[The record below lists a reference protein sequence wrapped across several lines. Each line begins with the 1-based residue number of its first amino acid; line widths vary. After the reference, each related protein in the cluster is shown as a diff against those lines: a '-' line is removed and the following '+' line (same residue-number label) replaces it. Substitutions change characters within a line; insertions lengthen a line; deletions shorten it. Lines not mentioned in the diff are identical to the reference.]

1 MLTMA
6 MPRRLALWAT
16 YMALCTAQHYDDT
29 RDGLWHVCSPA
40 WAVPQLDDDSLTADE
55 AWRVEK
61 YLARAACSSQTPI
74 ICQICAGL
82 AARADGASN
91 APGTCGLKKGEQP
104 FDSLLLQTTGQVAAC
119 AQATDGKLHAY
130 YSELS
135 CLLEA
140 YSRATPLVVLPPS
153 LRWGFRFG
161 DTTRAMEG
169 AYLTKAR
176 KVGTRDQAVLLPIN
190 THRHARDLRPL
201 QRITEHKLPT
211 FLAREKCAMWRG
223 VTTGQ
228 LPAYEAYEARVNGR
242 DVKKYANVP
251 LNTRV
256 ELVTRFGQTKSV
268 AGIRLDVGFSQVSAG
283 AGRAAGGLL
292 RDYVKPRATVADQ
305 ARCKYQL
312 SNEGNDVSTGLKW
325 QLYTDSV
332 VVMPPP
338 TMETWVLEGS
348 LEPFVH
354 YVPVQRDWSDLEA
367 RLAWAEAH
375 PAAAANISA
384 NARAHVLKTLGASAA
399 SERRVVM
406 AVLRGYRQAL
416 ACAQSA

>member
-1 MLTMA
+1 MRKGDN
-6 MPRRLALWAT
+6 PIDAL
-16 YMALCTAQHYDDT
+16 LQ
-29 RDGLWHVCSPA
+29 
-40 WAVPQLDDDSLTADE
+40 
-55 AWRVEK
+55 
-61 YLARAACSSQTPI
+61 
-74 ICQICAGL
+74 
-82 AARADGASN
+82 
-91 APGTCGLKKGEQP
+91 
-104 FDSLLLQTTGQVAAC
+104 QTTGQVSAC
-119 AQATDGKLHAY
+119 AQATKGVVTLHKY
-130 YSELS
+130 YGELS

-153 LRWGFRFG
+153 LQWRFRFG
-161 DTTRAMEG
+161 DETMAMKG

-228 LPAYEAYEARVNGR
+228 LPAYEAYEARV
-242 DVKKYANVP
+242 
-251 LNTRV
+251 
-256 ELVTRFGQTKSV
+256 
-268 AGIRLDVGFSQVSAG
+268 
-283 AGRAAGGLL
+283 
-292 RDYVKPRATVADQ
+292 
-305 ARCKYQL
+305 
-312 SNEGNDVSTGLKW
+312 
-325 QLYTDSV
+325 
-332 VVMPPP
+332 
-338 TMETWVLEGS
+338 
-348 LEPFVH
+348 
-354 YVPVQRDWSDLEA
+354 
-367 RLAWAEAH
+367 AH

>member
-1 MLTMA
+1 MA
-6 MPRRLALWAT
+6 PRRLALWAIYT
-16 YMALCTAQHYDDT
+16 LSKAQHYDDT

-176 KVGTRDQAVLLPIN
+176 KVGTRDQAVLLPLH
-190 THRHARDLRPL
+190 TGRHAGGLRLL
-201 QRITEHKLPT
+201 QQTVEHTLPK
-211 FLAREKCAMWRG
+211 FLGREKCAMWRG
-223 VTTGQ
+223 GTTGQ
-228 LPAYEAYEARVNGR
+228 IPAYRAYEAKVSKRDR

-251 LNTRV
+251 LNTRL
-256 ELVTRFGQTKSV
+256 ELVTRFGTTASV
-268 AGIRLDVGFSQVSAG
+268 AGIELDVGFSGITAAAG
-283 AGRAAGGLL
+283 AAAKGLL
-292 RDYVKPRATVADQ
+292 KDYVKPKATIADFG
-305 ARCKYQL
+305 RCKYQL
-312 SNEGNDVSTGLKW
+312 SNEGNDVATGLKW

-338 TMETWVLEGS
+338 TMETWALEGA

-354 YVPVQRDWSDLEA
+354 YVPVRRDWSDLEE
-367 RLAWAEAH
+367 RLMWAEAH

-384 NARAHVLKTLGASAA
+384 NARAHVLRVLGASVA

-416 ACAQSA
+416 ACAQPA